1 MAGETVGES
10 AYNAIRRDIVFGRLA
25 PRQKLKLETLR
36 SGYGISVSTL
46 REILNRLCSEGL
58 VVAEGQ
64 RGFEVEPVSADG
76 FREVAGMRLLLECHA
91 LGAAI
96 EHGDLEWEGRVVAAH
111 HKLSALEARMAAGDR
126 TAAELWKRYDR
137 EFHTALVSACGSE
150 VLLETHASIY
160 DKYLRYQMV
169 GDIYRGGVAA
179 REHRDLM
186 RCALRRDFAGAREI
200 LARHV
205 QDCVE
210 TALAKGELKW
220 LEPPGRPQA
229 RTRRPP
235 KEAAR
240 PMRPRPRRV
249 SARGSKRKAR
259 MA

>member
-1 MAGETVGES
+1 
-10 AYNAIRRDIVFGRLA
+10 
-25 PRQKLKLETLR
+25 
-36 SGYGISVSTL
+36 
-46 REILNRLCSEGL
+46 
-58 VVAEGQ
+58 
-64 RGFEVEPVSADG
+64 
-76 FREVAGMRLLLECHA
+76 
-91 LGAAI
+91 
-96 EHGDLEWEGRVVAAH
+96 
-111 HKLSALEARMAAGDR
+111 MAAGDR

-229 RTRRPP
+229 RTRRPH

-240 PMRPRPRRV
+240 PMGPRPRRV
-249 SARGSKRKAR
+249 SARGSKRNAR
-259 MA
+259 TA

>member
-1 MAGETVGES
+1 
-10 AYNAIRRDIVFGRLA
+10 
-25 PRQKLKLETLR
+25 
-36 SGYGISVSTL
+36 
-46 REILNRLCSEGL
+46 
-58 VVAEGQ
+58 
-64 RGFEVEPVSADG
+64 
-76 FREVAGMRLLLECHA
+76 
-91 LGAAI
+91 
-96 EHGDLEWEGRVVAAH
+96 
-111 HKLSALEARMAAGDR
+111 EARMAAGDR

-210 TALAKGELKW
+210 TALATGELKW
-220 LEPPGRPQA
+220 LEPPARPQA
-229 RTRRPP
+229 RTRRPY

-240 PMRPRPRRV
+240 PIGPRPRRV
-249 SARGSKRKAR
+249 AAGGSKRKAR